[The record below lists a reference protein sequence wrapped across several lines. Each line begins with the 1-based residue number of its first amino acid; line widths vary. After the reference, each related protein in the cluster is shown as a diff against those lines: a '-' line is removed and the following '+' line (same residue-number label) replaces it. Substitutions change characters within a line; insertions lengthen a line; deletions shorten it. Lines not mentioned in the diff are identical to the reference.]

1 MGSVPGLERFPGK
14 GNGNPLQYSY
24 PESSMNKEAWQGA
37 VQGVTEF
44 RQDWVPKHTGM
55 QIYTCIFY
63 YFLDHNTFIFFLQ
76 WDTIYPKCWMISF
89 FFSTIFTPR
98 LRSVTHKSLSG
109 SIQKYLL
116 SFNDYKLHLFFCNCC
131 FHIDRFNPPWIES
144 TYHLLSSSR
153 LKEIKLLPSG

>member
-63 YFLDHNTFIFFLQ
+63 YFLDHNTFIFFMQ

-89 FFSTIFTPR
+89 FFLLYLPLDLDQSLIKVYQEVSKNTFLASMTINYTCS
-98 LRSVTHKSLSG
+98 SVTAVSTSTDSTHHGLSP
-109 SIQKYLL
+109 
-116 SFNDYKLHLFFCNCC
+116 
-131 FHIDRFNPPWIES
+131 HIIC
-144 TYHLLSSSR
+144 
-153 LKEIKLLPSG
+153 